1 MSRLTAHLHGNTKPL
16 QGLITSLANN
26 MNTDYLFFGS
36 SNDKLV
42 NGGFLML
49 LVDLREIQGL
59 ERGTVY
65 EPLSVPRK
73 RSADHKDTY
82 KSLWH
87 RLRTSCEPGVR

>member
-1 MSRLTAHLHGNTKPL
+1 
-16 QGLITSLANN
+16 
-26 MNTDYLFFGS
+26 
-36 SNDKLV
+36 
-42 NGGFLML
+42 ML